1 MDLVKMD
8 LETNIVLIGMPG
20 AGKSTLGVLL
30 AKELSRS
37 FMDTD
42 IFVQTEEGQPLQAII
57 EEKGVQHFLEVEESH
72 VLSLRPQGYV
82 IATGGSVVYSPKT
95 MAHLKTRGV
104 VILLEL
110 SLPLLIRRIQD
121 MDSRGIAMAP
131 GQDLASLYHERKPL
145 YDRYAD
151 IRISCDHKG
160 HEQVLLE
167 ILSLLASYSPG

>member
-1 MDLVKMD
+1 MDLLKTD

-42 IFVQTEEGQPLQAII
+42 IYIQTQEGRTLQTII
-57 EEKGVQHFLEVEESH
+57 EEKGVAGFLEIEESH
-72 VLSLRPQGYV
+72 VLSLRPVGYV
-82 IATGGSVVYSPKT
+82 VATGGSVVYSLKNMT
-95 MAHLKTRGV
+95 HLKTGGV
-104 VILLEL
+104 TILLEL

-121 MDSRGIAMAP
+121 MDSRGIAMAQ

-151 IRISCDHKG
+151 VRVSCDHKG
-160 HEQVLLE
+160 HEQVLRE
-167 ILSLLASYSPG
+167 ILSRLAAYSPV

>member
-1 MDLVKMD
+1 MDLVKGD
-8 LETNIVLIGMPG
+8 QKTNIVLIGMPG

-42 IFVQTEEGQPLQAII
+42 IYVQTQEGRALQTII
-57 EEKGVQHFLEVEESH
+57 EEKGVARFLEIEESH
-72 VLSLRPQGYV
+72 VLSLRPVGYV
-82 IATGGSVVYSPKT
+82 VATGGSVVYSPKNMT
-95 MAHLKTRGV
+95 HLKTGGIAV
-104 VILLEL
+104 LLEL

-160 HEQVLLE
+160 HEQVLRE
-167 ILSLLASYSPG
+167 ILSRLASYSPP